1 VLSAAA
7 ANDLRQYLARESIS
21 FAEEDLVCYGYDAA
35 LSGAVPDVVVF
46 PQGRD
51 QVIEL
56 IRFAHRQRIPVVARG
71 AGTGCVGGALSV
83 QGGILLSYERMNRI
97 LSVNPEV
104 RIGLVEP
111 GVITG
116 DFQKAVEQQGL
127 FYPPDPSSARMSTL
141 GGNVAHGAGGLRG
154 RKFGTTRDYVTGLE
168 AVTADGHLLRTGH
181 FASSESCDLTGL
193 LVGSEGTLA
202 CIVTIALRLVPLP
215 ESVCTLLLVFT
226 DAAGALR
233 ASRGILK
240 QGIQPV
246 ALEYMDEYAMGCI
259 REHGRA
265 DLPARNGHL
274 LVVELCGR
282 KEQVG
287 REAIRVE
294 ELARTEGSVFLRQ
307 AWRPEERGD
316 IWSVRRAL
324 SPAMAHAAR
333 RKISQDVCVPPEA
346 VGRLLDQVGDIAD
359 RRGLTVIAFGHL
371 GDGNIHVNT
380 MINGSPREERQAR
393 AVVEEVYRAVLSLE
407 GTLTGE
413 HGVGLYRMPYLS
425 WELSP
430 QTMEAHRKVKAAF
443 DPGQLMNPGKILD
456 QTMILSTS

>member
-7 ANDLRQYLARESIS
+7 ANDLRQYLEPENIS
-21 FAEEDLVCYGYDAA
+21 FAKEDLLCYAYDAV
-35 LSGAVPDVVVF
+35 LKGAAPDVVVF
-46 PQGRD
+46 PRGRD

-71 AGTGCVGGALSV
+71 AGTGCAGGALSV
-83 QGGILLSYERMNRI
+83 QGGILLSFERMNRI
-97 LSVNPEV
+97 LSVNPELK
-104 RIGLVEP
+104 IGLVEP

-154 RKFGTTRDYVTGLE
+154 RKFGTTRDYVIGLE

-181 FASSESCDLTGL
+181 FASSESCDMTGL

-215 ESVCTLLLVFT
+215 ESVCTLLLVFA

-233 ASRGILK
+233 TSREIFK

-246 ALEYMDEYAMGCI
+246 ALEYMDEHAMGCI
-259 REHGRA
+259 REHGLT
-265 DLPARNGHL
+265 DLSAQDGHML
-274 LVVELCGR
+274 IVDLCGR
-282 KEQVG
+282 EEQVG
-287 REAIRVE
+287 REVIQVE
-294 ELARTEGSVFLRQ
+294 ELAKAGGTVFLRQ

-324 SPAMAHAAR
+324 SPAMAHTAR

-346 VGRLLDQVGDIAD
+346 VSRLLDQVGDIAD
-359 RRGLTVIAFGHL
+359 RRGLRVIVFGHL

-380 MINGSPREERQAR
+380 MIDGSPRAERQAR
-393 AVVEEVYRAVLSLE
+393 TLVEEVYRAVLSLQ

-413 HGVGLYRMPYLS
+413 HGIGLYRMPYLS
-425 WELSP
+425 WELSS

-443 DPGQLMNPGKILD
+443 DPGQLMNPGKILN
-456 QTMILSTS
+456 QTMSLSAS